1 MTGKSPIVGEAL
13 RPAEIA
19 AAAEPTVP
27 ELGVKIPEAT
37 VDPG

>member
-1 MTGKSPIVGEAL
+1 MTAKAPIVDEAL

-19 AAAEPTVP
+19 AAAELTVP
-27 ELGVKIPEAT
+27 ELGVKIPVAV

>member
-1 MTGKSPIVGEAL
+1 MTERPPIVPPAL
-13 RPAEIA
+13 KPAEIA
-19 AAAEPTVP
+19 AAAELTVP